1 VLVWYSSRTVAL
13 PAERKFKPRYL
24 REPIPLVF
32 PTSEEVP
39 ESRRHV
45 DLRMVLYQSL
55 RAAFRERAVLGSDQ
69 FVYWDPTDPKARCAP
84 DVMARLG
91 ERDEPFPSWKVW
103 ERGAPHLAVE
113 FISEYDSW
121 DGPWSKKLVRYRK
134 LGVREL
140 VRFDMEDPDNE
151 LRIWDFVDGDLVER
165 DPAAPGFRV
174 CSVFAGY
181 WFVKADEFGPTLR
194 LALDE
199 AGTALYPTP
208 DEGRLAAEEE
218 SRAADEARRA
228 ADEARRAAEE
238 RVRELEAELARRSK

>member
-1 VLVWYSSRTVAL
+1 M
-13 PAERKFKPRYL
+13 
-24 REPIPLVF
+24 PLVF

-45 DLRMVLYQSL
+45 DLRTLLYQSL
-55 RAAFRERAVLGSDQ
+55 RAAFGERAVLGSDQ

-84 DVMARLG
+84 DVLARLG
-91 ERDEPFPSWKVW
+91 EPDAPFPSWKVW

-121 DGPWSKKLVRYRK
+121 DGPWSKKLERYRK

-140 VRFDMEDPDNE
+140 VRFDMEDPGNE

-165 DPAAPGFRV
+165 DPAAPGFRFS
-174 CSVFAGY
+174 SVFGGY

-194 LALDE
+194 LARDE
-199 AGTALYPTP
+199 EGIVLYPTP
-208 DEGRLAAEEE
+208 DEGRLAAE
-218 SRAADEARRA
+218 AAARTAEEARLA
-228 ADEARRAAEE
+228 AEEARRAAEE
-238 RVRELEAELARRSK
+238 ARRAAEVRIRELE